1 MHFCGPGTRLDVRL
15 NEDGTPKADSMPVD
29 RIDEAALRHDIFYAS
44 HTGTR
49 ERLRADKQMIDE
61 VNSIDNPTGRDC
73 FERAIVTFAL
83 HLKGIVVRFVLT
95 LLNGFRGGP
104 PI

>member
-15 NEDGTPKADSMPVD
+15 NDDGTPKEDSLPVD
-29 RIDEAALRHDIFYAS
+29 RIDEAALRHDKFYAS
-44 HTGTR
+44 HTNTL

-61 VNSIDNPTGRDC
+61 VNSIENPTCREC

-83 HLKGIVVRFVLT
+83 HLKGIVVRIILT
-95 LLNGFRGGP
+95 LLNGFRAP